1 MDETKDKVK
10 DEGQD
15 NPFASTF
22 DMESE
27 SPKTTIAAEPK
38 AREPAKQDGTPA
50 LPKSDDKESNANVE
64 QQASPG
70 SSSSKPLAT
79 GEPVHRRGRK
89 KKDASNA
96 DGAAVDKAGHFSC
109 ICDKDLIAKVRA
121 IAWQEHMTVR
131 AVVET
136 MFTKCIAKYE
146 KKHGAIQTEQ
156 SSTSSEELF

>member
-1 MDETKDKVK
+1 MDETKDNVK

-27 SPKTTIAAEPK
+27 HPKTTIAAEPM
-38 AREPAKQDGTPA
+38 AEDPAKQDVTLA
-50 LPKSDDKESNANVE
+50 LPKSDGKESNANVE
-64 QQASPG
+64 QQASHEP
-70 SSSSKPLAT
+70 SSTPSAT
-79 GEPVHRRGRK
+79 TEESVRRRGRK

-96 DGAAVDKAGHFSC
+96 NGAAVDKAGHFSC

-131 AVVET
+131 AVVEN

-146 KKHGAIQTEQ
+146 KKHGPIQIEPSNT
-156 SSTSSEELF
+156 TSEELF